1 MVNNKIVFITLLS
14 IAEIIVI
21 IFIYKKN
28 KVGYYIALSIVGYIV
43 GIATI
48 LAIPELG
55 PVPVTDSPDGHVN
68 TVEEGEGEE
77 TFGKDPAVTENNE
90 EKEPS
95 GDDPITEEPKY
106 EIEYEGTVIDY
117 DSFTDFFGH
126 ERNDVIYM
134 EYDGTPSSIIIH
146 TNGECSNISFDFYAV
161 AEMDPED
168 MTQLTYIAD
177 EDSHSVHEYA
187 AIPKYNSYGSFDE
200 DITGRREIKITF
212 HSAGI
217 PSTEHPCAVLIDNLS
232 IQ

>member
-1 MVNNKIVFITLLS
+1 MIRYILVVILIV
-14 IAEIIVI
+14 AGIVGLGSKNTDGP
-21 IFIYKKN
+21 IYKKAGFIICLIGALAAVLVISITDPGSTTDAP
-28 KVGYYIALSIVGYIV
+28 VGH
-43 GIATI
+43 T
-48 LAIPELG
+48 
-55 PVPVTDSPDGHVN
+55 T
-68 TVEEGEGEE
+68 TVEEDGDEE
-77 TFGKDPAVTENNE
+77 PSGQSPDVSEDSE

-95 GDDPITEEPKY
+95 GDGPITEEPKY

-217 PSTEHPCAVLIDNLS
+217 PSTEYPCAVLIDNLS